1 MEPVLLRKNS
11 NMDTGVHEGSVSCTH
26 LSLDGVLPFDLRT
39 VLRYQD
45 LNLDLRMVRKF
56 SRL

>member
-1 MEPVLLRKNS
+1 MEPVLLRKTS
-11 NMDTGVHEGSVSCTH
+11 NMDMGGHEGSVSCTH
-26 LSLDGVLPFDLRT
+26 LSLDGILPFDLRT

-45 LNLDLRMVRKF
+45 LNLDLRIVRRF